1 MSRTGSPQ
9 CLFFE
14 SPLGYMTQ
22 PILYK
27 GGPVKRKPD
36 VVVYFANF
44 LVRVDMLVVVSLP
57 VCHLRASVI

>member
-1 MSRTGSPQ
+1 
-9 CLFFE
+9 
-14 SPLGYMTQ
+14 MTQ